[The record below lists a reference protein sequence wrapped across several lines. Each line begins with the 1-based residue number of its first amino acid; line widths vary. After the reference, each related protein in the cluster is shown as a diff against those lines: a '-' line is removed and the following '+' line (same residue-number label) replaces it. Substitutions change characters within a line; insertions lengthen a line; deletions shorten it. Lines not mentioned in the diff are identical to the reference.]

1 MSEHV
6 ENGKFAAVLRR
17 GLSVAATLALIL
29 AGAAAARAQSASSST
44 AVQSTKSAAPSSAS
58 ASATAKAAANP
69 AAAPPLW
76 RMNTGIKIHGHW
88 KIVVR
93 NPDGTVA
100 TRRDFEN
107 SLSYS
112 GAFIMQTLLGG
123 NASPGAW
130 AIGLGAQLA
139 GNTGPCTDANF
150 SILQAVDP
158 VPNFQRKLLH
168 RRNQRCIRSNL
179 TCSPI
184 TGCSPNLSRQQ
195 I

>member
-44 AVQSTKSAAPSSAS
+44 AVQSAKSAAPSSAS

-69 AAAPPLW
+69 ASAPAPSSGL
-76 RMNTGIKIHGHW
+76 NTGIKIHGHW

-112 GAFIMQTLLGG
+112 GAFMMQALLGG

-130 AIGLGAQLA
+130 AISLGAQLA
-139 GNTGPCTDANF
+139 ANTGPCTGANF
-150 SILQAVDP
+150 SIYNAVDP
-158 VPNFQRKLLH
+158 VPNFQRKLLY
-168 RRNQRCIRSNL
+168 RRNQWCIRLQS
-179 TCSPI
+179 
-184 TGCSPNLSRQQ
+184 
-195 I
+195 